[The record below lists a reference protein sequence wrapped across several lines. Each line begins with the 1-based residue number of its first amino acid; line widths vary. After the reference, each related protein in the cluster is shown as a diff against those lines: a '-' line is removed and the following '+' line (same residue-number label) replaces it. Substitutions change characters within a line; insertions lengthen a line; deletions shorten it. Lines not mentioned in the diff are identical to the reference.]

1 MPKPQFK
8 ASKTTKPLDV
18 TRSSAELT
26 EASHDEA
33 STIVGAGAKAEIPVN
48 SNEIVGAIDSL
59 RMDFGSRLDGLM
71 NAIKGVQGDLN
82 TLTTRLTEAED
93 RISTNEDEV
102 VSLRTQNNDLKAAVN
117 KLEVKV
123 DDLENR
129 ARRSISAWLDYPN
142 GQKQVICVVIWKS
155 GSPKRLVHTTFPD
168 QCLLKGHTESAG
180 WIPRSGT
187 LSLRHVPGWWK
198 AFDAAKKILSSLSIQ
213 DLRYGIIHP
222 ATLLVTVKG
231 RRHTFNTASA
241 AEAFVRGLES
251 EPQMAES
258 SDVTPDS
265 D

>member
-142 GQKQVICVVIWKS
+142 GQKQGTPSRQDGYHGAGPSVC
-155 GSPKRLVHTTFPD
+155 GTSPAGGRL
-168 QCLLKGHTESAG
+168 
-180 WIPRSGT
+180 
-187 LSLRHVPGWWK
+187 
-198 AFDAAKKILSSLSIQ
+198 FDAAKKILSSLSIQ